1 MGKIKRVRQ
10 KYHTAAVKL
19 GSEGEGKLENPPQ
32 TTKLPSLP
40 LPAGTPVF
48 PTSGLFDGADLTDP
62 LAPLS
67 VAPVSVEQDR
77 QSIVSGRSIRTEGGT
92 RISKKDKRKMRH
104 DVFLQ
109 KLEAAHTAKKRA
121 KETKRRQQ
129 TAVVGDMQPLK
140 DALPQL
146 TAFLEQQQGG
156 AAAAQEEK
164 KEKGGSLKPKERKRI
179 EQEELS
185 RFQQILQHP
194 QYRQRPVSTIME
206 HLRNKL
212 SKEQDRN

>member
-1 MGKIKRVRQ
+1 MGKIKRTRQ
-10 KYHTAAVKL
+10 KYHTSAVKL
-19 GSEGEGKLENPPQ
+19 GSGAEEKLENPSQ

-40 LPAGTPVF
+40 LPVGTPVF
-48 PTSGLFDGADLTDP
+48 PTSGLFRGADSADP
-62 LAPLS
+62 VTTL
-67 VAPVSVEQDR
+67 SVEQDR
-77 QSIVSGRSIRTEGGT
+77 QSVVSGRSIRTEGGT

-109 KLEAAHTAKKRA
+109 KLETAHTAKRKA

-156 AAAAQEEK
+156 AAAAEEK
-164 KEKGGSLKPKERKRI
+164 KEKEGTLKQKERKRI

-212 SKEQDRN
+212 SKEQDRS

>member
-1 MGKIKRVRQ
+1 MGKIKRTRQ

-19 GSEGEGKLENPPQ
+19 GPQADGKLDNPPQ

-40 LPAGTPVF
+40 LPVGTPVF
-48 PTSGLFDGADLTDP
+48 PTAGLFHAADP
-62 LAPLS
+62 SAPLS
-67 VAPVSVEQDR
+67 MEQDR
-77 QSIVSGRSIRTEGGT
+77 QSVVSGRSIRTEGGT
-92 RISKKDKRKMRH
+92 RVSKKDKRKSRH
-104 DVFLQ
+104 DAFLQ
-109 KLEAAHTAKKRA
+109 KLEAAHTAKRKA
-121 KETKRRQQ
+121 KEMKKRQQ

-156 AAAAQEEK
+156 TAAAGQEK
-164 KEKGGSLKPKERKRI
+164 KEKEGTLKPKERKRI

-194 QYRQRPVSTIME
+194 QYRHNPVSTIME
-206 HLRNKL
+206 HLKNKL